1 MESFSDLFKVYFLFN
16 ILLVTLS
23 APLLANN
30 HIINMGLLNIIT
42 PVILAALPRGG
53 NIFGRL
59 ALDAPFL
66 IVSSFISLGVIFGAS
81 MINERFEQ
89 DFKNYG
95 KTTESTRNVL
105 GLRAV
110 GLLIGFLVSYFIFG
124 KRMYKHYNSI

>member
-16 ILLVTLS
+16 ILLVILS

-30 HIINMGLLNIIT
+30 HIVNMGLLNVIT

>member
-1 MESFSDLFKVYFLFN
+1 
-16 ILLVTLS
+16 
-23 APLLANN
+23 
-30 HIINMGLLNIIT
+30 MGLLNVIT

>member
-16 ILLVTLS
+16 ILLVILS

-81 MINERFEQ
+81 MINERFER

-124 KRMYKHYNSI
+124 KRMYKHYDSI

>member
-16 ILLVTLS
+16 ILLVILS

-30 HIINMGLLNIIT
+30 HIINMGLLNVIT

>member
-16 ILLVTLS
+16 ILLVILS

-81 MINERFEQ
+81 MINERFER

>member
-16 ILLVTLS
+16 ILLVILS

-30 HIINMGLLNIIT
+30 HVINMGLLNIIT

-81 MINERFEQ
+81 MINERFER

>member
-16 ILLVTLS
+16 ILLVILS

-30 HIINMGLLNIIT
+30 HVINMGLLNIIT

-81 MINERFEQ
+81 MINERFER

-110 GLLIGFLVSYFIFG
+110 GLLFGFLVSYFIFG

>member
-30 HIINMGLLNIIT
+30 HIINMGLLNVIT